1 MKSLLTDKICS
12 ICSVECHKLCVA
24 VQVTR
29 HLRRPTRR
37 LIYDVVL
44 PIKIIALSHLG
55 VNLVGILAIVMA
67 SAAASTKP
75 PKRDLYNMLS
85 SKSMTT
91 QTITIII
98 IIIELANR
106 RPSKRQVAQYKTTTS
121 QEASRDRQSSKMKSR
136 VVLVAG

>member
-12 ICSVECHKLCVA
+12 ICSVECQKLCVA

-55 VNLVGILAIVMA
+55 VNLIGILAIVMA

-75 PKRDLYNMLS
+75 PKRDLYNNMLS

-98 IIIELANR
+98 IIELANR
-106 RPSKRQVAQYKTTTS
+106 PSKRHVAQYKTTTS

>member
-1 MKSLLTDKICS
+1 MKSLLTDKICR
-12 ICSVECHKLCVA
+12 ICSVECQNCVA

-67 SAAASTKP
+67 
-75 PKRDLYNMLS
+75 
-85 SKSMTT
+85 
-91 QTITIII
+91 
-98 IIIELANR
+98 
-106 RPSKRQVAQYKTTTS
+106 
-121 QEASRDRQSSKMKSR
+121 
-136 VVLVAG
+136 